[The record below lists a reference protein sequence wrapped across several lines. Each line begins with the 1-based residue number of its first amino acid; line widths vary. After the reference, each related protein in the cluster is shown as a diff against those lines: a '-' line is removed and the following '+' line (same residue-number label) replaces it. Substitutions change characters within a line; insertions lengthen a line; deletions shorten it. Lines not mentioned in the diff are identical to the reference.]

1 VQPRRGSPAH
11 TTLARITV
19 VVTAVSA
26 AVVLVGGSG
35 VWWAERSMPGGQIG
49 SWGDGLWWA
58 MTTLT
63 TVGYGDHV
71 PVTLA
76 GRLIGSAVM
85 VAGVAVLGA
94 VAAGVALVAARAV
107 ARAEEQL
114 LEAEAETLEHRLE
127 MRFDVLDARLARI
140 EEQLRHVAR
149 ANDRTARHGG
159 DGG

>member
-1 VQPRRGSPAH
+1 MQPRRGSPAH
-11 TTLARITV
+11 TTTLAILG
-19 VVTAVSA
+19 VVTAVA
-26 AVVLVGGSG
+26 ATVVLVGGSG

-58 MTTLT
+58 VTTLT

-76 GRLIGSAVM
+76 GRLIGAAVM

-107 ARAEEQL
+107 ARAEEQV
-114 LEAEAETLEHRLE
+114 LEAEAETLGRRLE
-127 MRFDVLDARLARI
+127 MRLDILDARLTRI
-140 EEQLRHVAR
+140 EEQLAHVASPHG
-149 ANDRTARHGG
+149 RTAHQGG
-159 DGG
+159 GGG